1 MLKFGTM
8 SQRFSR
14 TMGMKN
20 MGLSANQAV
29 YNNSFAMQSP
39 AKCFMGVQANRYFS
53 GGKIVYT
60 LTDEAPALATRALL
74 PIYEKFAR
82 VSGVEMERS
91 NISLAARVLCHFPEL
106 LTEEQ
111 RVPDA
116 LAELGVLAKKPEAV
130 MVKTPNISASIPQLK
145 LCIAEL

>member
-1 MLKFGTM
+1 
-8 SQRFSR
+8 
-14 TMGMKN
+14 MGMKN
-20 MGLSANQAV
+20 MFSGANQAV
-29 YNNSFAMQSP
+29 FNSSFGMASP
-39 AKCFMGVQANRYFS
+39 ARCLMGAQAHRHFS

-106 LTEEQ
+106 LTEDQ

-116 LAELGVLAKKPEAV
+116 LADLGVLAKRPEAV

>member
-1 MLKFGTM
+1 MQKLGTM